1 MITSTLI
8 NQPCLRVQGTLHPC
22 TPLKSYKRLYC
33 VSKSPRTGLVQR
45 THFASLHSTPR
56 CVSSA
61 AATQEATTE
70 QPSTLLP
77 SHWVDHLAHLRPGER
92 RALNRHIPL
101 VSKVTA
107 LEPLMQQLTDDEL
120 AAYTTKFRAR
130 LASGESL
137 QSLLP
142 EAFAVVREAASRVLG
157 MRHYDVQILG
167 GIVLAQGQVAEMAT
181 GEGKTLV
188 AALPAYLYALSGKGV
203 HIVTVNDYLAQ
214 RDASWIGKILTFLGL
229 HVGVVTSEASDSQRA
244 VGFAADVTYITA
256 YELAFTFLQDNLA
269 PSTDAVVRSLFNDY

>member
-1 MITSTLI
+1 MREAPIEESNTS
-8 NQPCLRVQGTLHPC
+8 
-22 TPLKSYKRLYC
+22 
-33 VSKSPRTGLVQR
+33 
-45 THFASLHSTPR
+45 
-56 CVSSA
+56 
-61 AATQEATTE
+61 
-70 QPSTLLP
+70 LP
-77 SHWVDHLAHLRPGER
+77 SHWVDHLSHLRPGER
-92 RALNRHIPL
+92 RALNRYIPL
-101 VSKVTA
+101 VFKVSA
-107 LEPLMQQLTDDEL
+107 LEPTMQQLSDDHL
-120 AAYTTKFRAR
+120 AAYTQQFRAR
-130 LASGESL
+130 LASGEPL

-188 AALPAYLYALSGKGV
+188 AALPAYVYALCGKGV

-229 HVGVVTSEASDSQRA
+229 RVGVVTSEASDVQRKE
-244 VGFAADVTYITA
+244 GFDADVTYVTA

-269 PSTDAVVRSLFNDY
+269 PSTDAVVS